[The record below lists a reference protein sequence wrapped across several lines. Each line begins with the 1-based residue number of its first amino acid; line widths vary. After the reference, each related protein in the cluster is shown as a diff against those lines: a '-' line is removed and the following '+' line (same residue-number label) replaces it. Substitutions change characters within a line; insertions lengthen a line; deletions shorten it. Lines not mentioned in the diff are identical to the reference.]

1 MSKYSATYSKLAD
14 FGRELLDKNSLTEGL
29 PLISKYA
36 KDVSGAQRCSIFM
49 YDADKNEVWTTLAD
63 GIEKIS
69 IPADKGLVGQT
80 IKAAEPVIENE
91 AYSNPNFLSDIDKES
106 GFKTKN
112 IATTPIFNSQKEIL
126 GVLQLL
132 NKDGGFEADDIKFMV
147 FFSHYISGFLE
158 LSNLYEEIKQRSK
171 K

>member
-1 MSKYSATYSKLAD
+1 MSKYSAIYSKLVV
-14 FGRELLDKNSLTEGL
+14 FGKELLDKNSLTEGL
-29 PLISKYA
+29 SLISKYA
-36 KDVSGAQRCSIFM
+36 KDVSGAERCSIFM
-49 YDADKNEVWTTLAD
+49 YDADKNELWTTLAD

-91 AYSNPNFLSDIDKES
+91 AYSNPNFLSDVDKES

-132 NKDGGFEADDIKFMV
+132 NKEDGFKTEDIKFMV

-158 LSNLYEEIKQRSK
+158 LKNLYKEIKHRSK

>member
-14 FGRELLDKNSLTEGL
+14 FGRELLDKNSLQEGL

-36 KDVSGAQRCSIFM
+36 KDVSGAERCSIFM
-49 YDADKNEVWTTLAD
+49 YNADKNELWTTLAD
-63 GIEKIS
+63 GIEKIT
-69 IPADKGLVGQT
+69 IAADKGLVGQT

-91 AYSNPNFLSDIDKES
+91 AYSNPNFLSDIDKVS

-132 NKDGGFEADDIKFMV
+132 NKEGGFEADDIKFMV

-158 LSNLYEEIKQRSK
+158 LTNLYEEIKERSK
-171 K
+171 R